1 MGRKAGVTIST
12 TSYDKFRGADF
23 TTDPSLVEKYRSPLC
38 TNIIADEGGM
48 PEKRPGWRVL
58 QDMEDPVNG
67 LHRGTFNGA
76 EVLLVHAGTKL
87 YTWTEDP
94 DTPPVQ
100 ILTGMANARSRSVF
114 LSGKLWIIDGA
125 SLISFDGSTAERVD
139 GTNSYVPTILISRAP
154 AGGGTPY
161 EDVNL
166 LSPWRTESFLADGT
180 STVYHL
186 SGTVDAGTDPTV
198 TVNGTVLSTGYSFDR
213 AAGTVTFSTAPAA
226 PLAGSADNVQIQYS
240 HTVSGYADMI
250 GKCTILTSY
259 GISGDDRLV
268 LSGNPDWPNRDWI
281 SAYNEPT
288 YFPDLGYSVL
298 GSEDTAIAG
307 YCRVGQYQAI
317 VKSDNGQESTIYLR
331 SGYLNEEGEAVFTTQ
346 AAMAG
351 VGAVSPGSFAAL
363 LDDPLFLSG
372 TGIHAISVSNMTGSR
387 VTQNRSYFLNPRLQK
402 ETLGSAEAVSWN
414 GLYLLSIGNGHVYV
428 LDGRQEKSYRS
439 AAMSDFVYEAYY
451 WENIPAACWLKRE
464 TAQGEELYFGT
475 ADGKIC
481 KINSDVAGMN
491 RYADNSTD
499 EEHAVPISAVWA
511 TKYDDDGTPSYFK
524 TLLKK
529 GCCVTIKPYA
539 RSSATVYFRTDKTA
553 GTEQEI
559 ASDLMD
565 IFSWDYIDFER
576 FSFNT
581 DDSPQEIYFAK
592 KVKNYK
598 RLQIVIRNDEIN
610 EGFGVYQIT
619 KHFVVGNFSKRR
631 R

>member
-1 MGRKAGVTIST
+1 MARKSGVSIST
-12 TSYDKFRGADF
+12 TTYSEFRGADF

-38 TNIIADEGGM
+38 TNIIADAGGM

-58 QDMEDPVNG
+58 HEMGDTING
-67 LHRGTFNGA
+67 LHRGSWGGA
-76 EVLLVHAGTKL
+76 DEVLFVHAGTKL
-87 YTWTEDP
+87 YTWTEDSE
-94 DTPPVQ
+94 TAPV
-100 ILTGMANARSRSVF
+100 LLMSGLHDGKSRSVF

-125 SLISFDGSTAERVD
+125 QLIVSDGTTAAAVD
-139 GTNSYVPTILISRAP
+139 GTNSYIPMILISRAP

-180 STVYHL
+180 STVYTL
-186 SGTVDAGTDPTV
+186 SGTIDNSTDPTV

-213 AAGTVTFSTAPAA
+213 AAGTVTFSSPPAA
-226 PLAGSADNVQIQYS
+226 PLSGSADNVQITYS
-240 HTVSGYADMI
+240 HTVSGNADRI

-268 LSGNPDWPNRDWI
+268 LSGNPDYPNRDWI

-307 YCRVGQYQAI
+307 YCRVGQYQAV

-351 VGAVSPGSFAAL
+351 VGAVAPGSFAAL

-372 TGIHAISVSNMTGSR
+372 TGIHAISVSSMTGSR
-387 VTQNRSYFLNPRLQK
+387 VTQNRSFFLNPRLQK
-402 ETLGSAEAVSWN
+402 EDLTGAEAVSWN

-451 WENIPAACWLKRE
+451 WEGIPAACWLKRE
-464 TAQGEELYFGT
+464 TGGAEELYFGT
-475 ADGKIC
+475 AEGNIC
-481 KINSDVAGMN
+481 KISSDLNNMGK
-491 RYADNSTD
+491 YADD
-499 EEHAVPISAVWA
+499 GAAISAVWA

-539 RSSATVYFRTDKTA
+539 RSSATVYFRTDKSA
-553 GTEQEI
+553 GAEQRI

-565 IFSWDYIDFER
+565 IFDWGDIDFER

-598 RLQIVIRNDEIN
+598 RLQIVIRNDEVN

-619 KHFVVGNFSKRR
+619 KHYVVGNFSKRR

>member
-38 TNIIADEGGM
+38 TNIIAAEGGM

-58 QDMEDPVNG
+58 HEMGDSING
-67 LHRGTFNGA
+67 LHRGSWGGA
-76 EVLLVHAGTKL
+76 SEVLFVHAGTKL
-87 YTWTEDP
+87 YTWTEDSE
-94 DTPPVQ
+94 TAPV
-100 ILTGMANARSRSVF
+100 LLMSGLKDGKSRSVF
-114 LSGKLWIIDGA
+114 LAGYLWIIDGA
-125 SLISFDGSTAERVD
+125 QLIVSDGTTAAAVD
-139 GTNSYVPTILISRAP
+139 GTNSYTPMILISRAP

-166 LSPWRTESFLADGT
+166 LSPWRVESFLADGT

-186 SGTVDAGTDPTV
+186 SGTIDASTDPTV

-213 AAGTVTFSTAPAA
+213 AAGTVTFSSPPAA
-226 PLAGSADNVQIQYS
+226 PLSGSADNVQIQYS

-268 LSGNPDWPNRDWI
+268 LSGNPDYPNRDWI

-317 VKSDNGQESTIYLR
+317 VKSDNGQESTVYLR

-351 VGAVSPGSFAAL
+351 VGAVAPGSFAAL

-439 AAMSDFVYEAYY
+439 AAQSDFVYEAYY

-464 TAQGEELYFGT
+464 GAQGEELYFGT
-475 ADGKIC
+475 ADGDIC
-481 KINSDVAGMN
+481 KISSDLAGMN
-491 RYADNSTD
+491 RYSDNG
-499 EEHAVPISAVWA
+499 EAIHAVWA

-529 GCCVTIKPYA
+529 GCCVTIKPFS

-553 GTEQEI
+553 GTETEI
-559 ASDLMD
+559 ASDTMD

-598 RLQIVIRNDEIN
+598 RLQIVIRNDEAD

-619 KHFVVGNFSKRR
+619 KHYVVGNFSKRR